1 MDSIFKDGMSAALI
15 SGIKEVLDSDLIGV
29 DDKDVELILDFGNA
43 TVYSTQAVG
52 IDRAATAAQQAVA
65 NFLQQNNL
73 LSSVQGI
80 LISFAASESLRMR
93 EVHEALNILCN
104 SVPDDTTVVA
114 GAVVRNEMNEALRL
128 TIIVT
133 GTNLMASLNLVG
145 GVNNFV

>member
-1 MDSIFKDGMSAALI
+1 MNSIIKDEMSVALI

-29 DDKDVELILDFGNA
+29 DNKEVELILDFGNA

-52 IDRAATAAQQAVA
+52 IDRATTTAQRAVA
-65 NFLQQNNL
+65 NFLKQNNF
-73 LSSVQGI
+73 LSNVQGI

-93 EVHEALNILCN
+93 EVHESLNILRN
-104 SVPDDTTVVA
+104 TVPEDTTIVV

-133 GTNLMASLNLVG
+133 GAKLMTSLN
-145 GVNNFV
+145 